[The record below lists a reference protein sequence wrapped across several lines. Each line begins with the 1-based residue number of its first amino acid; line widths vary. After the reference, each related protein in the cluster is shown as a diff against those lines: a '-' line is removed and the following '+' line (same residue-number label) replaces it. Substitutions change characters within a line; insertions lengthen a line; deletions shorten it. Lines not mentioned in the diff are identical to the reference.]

1 MKQIS
6 VVFMLNVKDV
16 KADVKG
22 NVKGIFNV
30 CH

>member
-16 KADVKG
+16 KAYVKG
-22 NVKGIFNV
+22 NVKDVFNV